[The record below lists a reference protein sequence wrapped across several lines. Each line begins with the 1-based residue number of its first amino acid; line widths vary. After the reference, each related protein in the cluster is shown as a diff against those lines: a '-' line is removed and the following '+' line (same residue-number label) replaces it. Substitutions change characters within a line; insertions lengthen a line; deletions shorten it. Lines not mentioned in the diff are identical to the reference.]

1 MAEDDGRSTAHDDDG
16 RSTAR
21 DDGRITAHDGGVTA
35 HDGGRITARDARTAG
50 VPVPGGG
57 RRTSSH
63 RAGYATLGWALVYGG
78 FGLVATSAGSA
89 LFHRA
94 AEPLP
99 VALNWVVVA
108 VAAVTVITVPAA
120 VRPGPRIP
128 RAVVLA
134 TLAGLCAVSGV
145 AAFGLLMDVITL
157 VFAQTVGSW
166 TGTANRAL
174 AAIGVVLLVATA
186 RAYRS
191 AAYGTCPRCGS
202 VHTSPAVPSAALPA
216 GPSVASP
223 AVPPVASP
231 AALPVVRGG
240 PEPVPASRR
249 VRLTA
254 YLGAAAFLP
263 YAAMKTTWALGG
275 TFAGVGGAEMTA
287 TMERNGASGLMLT
300 LERWG
305 VDVTALLAALGVFL
319 ILGLVRPW
327 GQVFPRWTFALRG
340 RRVPRWLPLTPAL
353 VGAASLAPYGMV
365 GLVYAVLGTAGVVA
379 VPRGDFPTPGDALLV
394 IWFGLGAFA
403 VYGVALAVA
412 ARSYLLRT
420 RPVCPLAGTG
430 AVT

>member
-1 MAEDDGRSTAHDDDG
+1 MTNVPRAAEPSREPTTAE
-16 RSTAR
+16 
-21 DDGRITAHDGGVTA
+21 
-35 HDGGRITARDARTAG
+35 DGGRITARDARAAG
-50 VPVPGGG
+50 VPVPVGG
-57 RRTSSH
+57 RRPSAH
-63 RAGYATLGWALVYGG
+63 RAGYAALGWALVYGG
-78 FGLVATSAGSA
+78 FGLVSTSAGSA

-120 VRPGPRIP
+120 VRPDPRIP

-134 TLAGLCAVSGV
+134 TLAGLCVVSGV

-157 VFAQTVGSW
+157 VFAQAVGSW
-166 TGTANRAL
+166 TATANRAL

-202 VHTSPAVPSAALPA
+202 VHTSPAVPAAD
-216 GPSVASP
+216 PSVASP
-223 AVPPVASP
+223 AVRP
-231 AALPVVRGG
+231 AALSVVRGG

-287 TMERNGASGLMLT
+287 TMERNGASELMLT

-327 GQVFPRWTFALRG
+327 GQVFPRWTLALRG
-340 RRVPRWLPLTPAL
+340 RRVPRWLPLAPAL
-353 VGAASLAPYGMV
+353 VGVATLAPYGV
-365 GLVYAVLGTAGVVA
+365 AGLVYAALGTAGVVA

-412 ARSYLLRT
+412 ARSYLRRT
-420 RPVCPLAGTG
+420 RPVCALAGAG
-430 AVT
+430 AVA